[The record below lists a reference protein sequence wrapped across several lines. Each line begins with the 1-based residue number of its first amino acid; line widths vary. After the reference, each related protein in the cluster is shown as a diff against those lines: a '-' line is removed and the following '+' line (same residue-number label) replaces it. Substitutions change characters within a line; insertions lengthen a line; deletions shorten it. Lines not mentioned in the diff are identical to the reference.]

1 MQVIIFQQD
10 ENKVAILYPSPEYA
24 NQLEIIAQ
32 KDIPSGTPYRIVEDN
47 ELPYGIAQ
55 SRWRWTEV
63 GPLDI
68 AEQALI
74 VPESISFAQLIIGLV
89 SEQWISR
96 QEGEAWLQGVLPAPV
111 QMLINTLPENQQF
124 VAIAR
129 ATRPSVVMRND
140 PLVTTLASLQQK
152 TPEDLDQFFI
162 TYSGV

>member
-1 MQVIIFQQD
+1 MEVIIFQQD
-10 ENKVAILYPSPEYA
+10 NDRVAVMYPTPEYA
-24 NQLEIIAQ
+24 DKLETLAQ
-32 KDIPSGTPYRIVEDN
+32 KDVPVGRAYRIVDPIN
-47 ELPYGIAQ
+47 LPPYDIQ
-55 SRWRWTEV
+55 HLWRWTES
-63 GPLDI
+63 GPLDVV
-68 AEQALI
+68 EEVPV

-89 SEQWISR
+89 TEQWISR

-111 QMLINTLPENQQF
+111 QTLIGTLPEDQQF

-140 PLVTTLASLQQK
+140 PLVATLASLQQK